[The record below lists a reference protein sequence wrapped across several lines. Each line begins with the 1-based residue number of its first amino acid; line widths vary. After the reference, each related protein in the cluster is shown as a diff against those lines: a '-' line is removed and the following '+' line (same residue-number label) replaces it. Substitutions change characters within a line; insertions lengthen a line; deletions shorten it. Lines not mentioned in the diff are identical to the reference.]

1 MITFILQGS
10 SPPHPQK
17 KEISPKCCAPKS
29 HKNPGV
35 GKHILEN
42 SPKKESFF
50 WRAPLNATWH
60 TAQLIQTNSRGKR
73 SAPPRKKEALPCPIP
88 WKLPKPVGAV
98 GQSWFQ
104 SIEIRMLLRGR
115 IQFIPIN
122 ICLAHKSVDV
132 RVYTSTEW
140 TGGRQDHRL
149 YLYLITIPT
158 NQRHIGTL

>member
-1 MITFILQGS
+1 MQLGTQHNSFRQIQ
-10 SPPHPQK
+10 
-17 KEISPKCCAPKS
+17 E
-29 HKNPGV
+29 
-35 GKHILEN
+35 GKGL
-42 SPKKESFF
+42 P
-50 WRAPLNATWH
+50 RPA
-60 TAQLIQTNSRGKR
+60 KR
-73 SAPPRKKEALPCPIP
+73 RLCPAPPRENYQNLQQGKVDFNPLKF
-88 WKLPKPVGAV
+88 V
-98 GQSWFQ
+98 
-104 SIEIRMLLRGR
+104 RLLRGR